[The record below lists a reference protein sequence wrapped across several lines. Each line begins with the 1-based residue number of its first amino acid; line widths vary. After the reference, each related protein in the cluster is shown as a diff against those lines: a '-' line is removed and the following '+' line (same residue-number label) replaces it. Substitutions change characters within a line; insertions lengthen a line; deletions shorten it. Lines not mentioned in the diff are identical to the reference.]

1 MYNILKVIRYVKFVF
16 QSLKLYFWNHFFTN
30 IPFSAIRMFIVRFY
44 LKKIGCNSN
53 FLIGVQLKEP
63 GNIVIGNRVV
73 VNSNVLLDGRGGL
86 EIYDNVDIARGVTI
100 WTMSHDYDNNHSLYS
115 LKVIIKSN
123 CWIGSGAQITPGVV
137 LNDNIV
143 VGCGSVVTKSFPE
156 NSVIAGVPAKFIK
169 SRVNA
174 IDYQLFYFPWF
185 L

>member
-1 MYNILKVIRYVKFVF
+1 MDNILKVFRYSKNFF

-30 IPFSAIRMFIVRFY
+30 IPFSTIRMFIVRFY
-44 LKKIGCNSN
+44 LKKIGSNSN
-53 FLIGVQLKEP
+53 FLIGVQLKAP
-63 GNIVIGNRVV
+63 GNVVIGNRVV

-100 WTMSHDYDNNHSLYS
+100 WTMSHDYDNNHSTFS

-123 CWIGSGAQITPGVV
+123 CWIGSGTQITPGVV
-137 LNDNIV
+137 LSENVV
-143 VGCGSVVTKSFPE
+143 VGCGSVVTKSFSA
-156 NSVIAGVPAKFIK
+156 NSVIAGVPAKYIK